1 MYHDRKII
9 FLQYIKKKKKNQKL
23 IAVIQKLRHILPR
36 HPFII
41 ICKSFVRPHFAYCDI
56 IYDQP
61 NIERFCN
68 KIEKVQYNAALSIT
82 IVIRETS
89 QTKLYSEFGLE
100 SLKFRRWMRKLS
112 VFYKVKSLK
121 IPEYLFYLILN
132 YCRSDNT

>member
-9 FLQYIKKKKKNQKL
+9 FLQHIKKNYQKL
-23 IAVIQKLRHILPR
+23 IAIIQKLRHILPR

-41 ICKSFVRPHFAYCDI
+41 IYKSFVRPHFAYCDI

-68 KIEKVQYNAALSIT
+68 KNEKAQYNAALSIT

-89 QTKLYSEFGLE
+89 QTKLYNELGLE
-100 SLKFRRWMRKLS
+100 SLKFRRWMRKLWG
-112 VFYKVKSLK
+112 FYKVKSLK

-132 YCRSDNT
+132 YCRSDTT